1 MKANPSLPAIRL
13 FLCLI
18 LCLPVTSVMADVTVG
33 GDGEMC
39 SEDSACINRLHP
51 DIPMAAR
58 AKPGERILMIGR
70 DAGDLNIDPDKFASG
85 DSSPRLS
92 FGVVHPLTGFV
103 PPASRA
109 PPRP

>member
-1 MKANPSLPAIRL
+1 MKANPSLAAIRL

-33 GDGEMC
+33 GDDEMC

-58 AKPGERILMIGR
+58 AKPGERILM
-70 DAGDLNIDPDKFASG
+70 
-85 DSSPRLS
+85 
-92 FGVVHPLTGFV
+92 
-103 PPASRA
+103 
-109 PPRP
+109 